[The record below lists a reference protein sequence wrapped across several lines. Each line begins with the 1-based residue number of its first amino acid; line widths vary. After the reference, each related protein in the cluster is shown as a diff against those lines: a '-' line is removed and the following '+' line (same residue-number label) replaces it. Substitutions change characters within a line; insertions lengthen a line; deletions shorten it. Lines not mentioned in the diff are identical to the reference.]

1 MNKEGLKYAGGVGAA
16 LATGLGAGYADLQHV
31 KKSTQKKLDA
41 EKKADEKIE
50 EMKRKQEPS
59 GAGGETKA
67 TPIQHKAGGVIKSSA
82 SKRADGCAIRGKT
95 RA

>member
-1 MNKEGLKYAGGVGAA
+1 MSRLKDLAAAVGTAGV
-16 LATGLGAGYADLQHV
+16 LGTAGYADLQMS
-31 KKSTQKKLDA
+31 KREAK
-41 EKKADEKIE
+41 EKADEKIE

-59 GAGGETKA
+59 GAGGEAKA
-67 TPIQHKAGGVIKSSA
+67 IPKAHKAGGKVSSA